1 MSLTGD
7 LEHLPIVDV
16 IQLMNST
23 RKSGIL
29 NINGRKGES
38 QLVFKDGFIV
48 SASHLN
54 NSVRIGEVLLKRGA
68 ITEEALEK
76 ALEEQSKAGE
86 DRAPLV
92 VTLLDMEIVEE
103 HEAYKGLHE
112 LIEMTIIEILTWKR
126 GAFVLEANLAKTPD
140 NYQYYPK
147 NMRREINVD
156 TQSVLM
162 DALRIF
168 DEKVRDGELDFED
181 DREEETEITADD
193 LGLSDL
199 EQLER
204 KIPGVYAGLEEKTSS
219 IDAGRNPSAQGN
231 LVRHLNEVIA
241 ELDGLDSAP
250 EIALAQ
256 LRFAAKVFSRV
267 LTLVV
272 RKGELVAEKSLGI
285 ETLNPGEVAPPL
297 GLHIPLDES
306 SLLSRAVK
314 GGNSYYGPFDDF
326 INRHLYT
333 HIGVPAAGRMV
344 LLPVKCAG
352 RTVFLTYADF
362 GAGQEYEVPEELLKM
377 LSDQTGEALERML
390 KRRKSAS

>member
-76 ALEEQSKAGE
+76 ALEEQSKAGD

-92 VTLLDMEIVEE
+92 VTLLEMGILEE

-112 LIEMTIIEILTWKR
+112 LIEMTIIEILTWKK
-126 GAFVLEANLAKTPD
+126 GAFLLEANLAKTPD

-147 NMRREINVD
+147 NIKREINVD

-168 DEKVRDGELDFED
+168 DEKVRDGQLDFED
-181 DREEETEITADD
+181 DGEEETEITADD
-193 LGLSDL
+193 LGLSDM

-204 KIPGVYAGLEEKTSS
+204 KIPGVYAGLDERTSS
-219 IDAGRNPSAQGN
+219 SDAGSDPSGQGN

-241 ELDGLDSAP
+241 ELDGLGSAP

-256 LRFAAKVFSRV
+256 LRFAAKVFPRA

-272 RKGELVAEKSLGI
+272 RKGELVVEKSLGV
-285 ETLNPGEVAPPL
+285 ERTKPGEVAPPMD
-297 GLHIPLDES
+297 LHIPFDES

-314 GGNSYYGPFDDF
+314 RGEFYYGPFDDF
-326 INRHLYT
+326 IAGQLYAR
-333 HIGVPAAGRMV
+333 IGAPAAGKMA

-362 GAGQEYEVPEELLKM
+362 GAEQEYEVPEELLKM
-377 LSDQTGEALERML
+377 LADQTGEALERML